1 MHSRWNYQRN
11 EKKTLK
17 VGENNCKWSDQQGIN
32 FQNTQTVKKSNQK
45 IDDLT
50 RHFSKEAIQM
60 AKRSMKICSISL
72 MIRKMEIE
80 TKMRYDLILAGM
92 AIIKKSTMNVGE
104 GVDTGNPPILLV
116 GI

>member
-1 MHSRWNYQRN
+1 
-11 EKKTLK
+11 
-17 VGENNCKWSDQQGIN
+17 
-32 FQNTQTVKKSNQK
+32 
-45 IDDLT
+45 
-50 RHFSKEAIQM
+50 
-60 AKRSMKICSISL
+60 